1 MPVHQT
7 KSLFIPVH
15 LRLNFLFP
23 LEAIIMSDRYL
34 KSLLGENEQILFVTH
49 HHWLVL
55 AGEIL
60 AETLLALVIVVLVS
74 LVWAMNWITNPLVS
88 PLVPFG
94 YLLLII
100 PLISL
105 WRDVL
110 IWRSREYVVTNRRV
124 IQLAGVFNKN
134 ITDSSLDKVNDVK
147 MSQSFMGRLLGY
159 GNIEI
164 LTASEL
170 GVNKFT
176 YIGRPIQY
184 KTAMINAK
192 EKLEHAPLQAAPAA
206 APTASPADMLTQLD
220 TLRQHGVLS
229 EAEFQ
234 AKKAELLKR
243 M

>member
-1 MPVHQT
+1 
-7 KSLFIPVH
+7 
-15 LRLNFLFP
+15 
-23 LEAIIMSDRYL
+23 MSDKYL
-34 KSLLGENEQILFVTH
+34 KSLLGENEQVLFVTH

-55 AGEIL
+55 AGEIM
-60 AETLLALVIVVLVS
+60 AETLLSILMVALVTLIWL
-74 LVWAMNWITNPLVS
+74 LWLPNPLV
-88 PLVPFG
+88 PLG

-100 PLISL
+100 PIVSL

-110 IWRSREYVVTNRRV
+110 IWRNREYVVTNRRV
-124 IQLAGVFNKN
+124 IQMAGVFNKN

-147 MSQSFMGRLLGY
+147 MSQSFMGRMLDY

-192 EKLEHAPLQAAPAA
+192 ERLEHAPAESAAAPAR
-206 APTASPADMLTQLD
+206 PPASPAELISQLD
-220 TLRQHGVLS
+220 ALRQHGVLT

-234 AKKAELLKR
+234 AKKADLLKR

>member
-1 MPVHQT
+1 
-7 KSLFIPVH
+7 
-15 LRLNFLFP
+15 
-23 LEAIIMSDRYL
+23 MSDKYL
-34 KSLLGENEQILFVTH
+34 KGLLGDNEQVLFVTH

-55 AGEIL
+55 LGEIV
-60 AETLLALVIVVLVS
+60 AEALLAVVIVVLVS
-74 LVWAMNWITNPLVS
+74 LISFVWLIS
-88 PLVPFG
+88 PLAPLG
-94 YLLLII
+94 YLLLILPI
-100 PLISL
+100 VSV

-110 IWRSREYVVTNRRV
+110 IWKNREYVVTNRRV
-124 IQLAGVFNKN
+124 IQLAGVFNKS

-147 MSQSFMGRLLGY
+147 MSQSFLGRMLDY

-184 KTAMINAK
+184 KTAMLNAK
-192 EKLEHAPLQAAPAA
+192 EKLEHAPAEPSAGRPA
-206 APTASPADMLTQLD
+206 ASPADLLAQLD
-220 TLRQHGVLS
+220 LLRQHGVLT
-229 EAEFQ
+229 ETEFQ

>member
-1 MPVHQT
+1 
-7 KSLFIPVH
+7 
-15 LRLNFLFP
+15 
-23 LEAIIMSDRYL
+23 MSDKYL
-34 KSLLGENEQILFVTH
+34 KGLLGDNEQVLFVTH

-55 AGEIL
+55 VGEIL
-60 AETLLALVIVVLVS
+60 AESLLAVAIVVVVS
-74 LVWAMNWITNPLVS
+74 LIWLMWLLNPLAW
-88 PLVPFG
+88 LG

-100 PLISL
+100 PIISV

-110 IWRSREYVVTNRRV
+110 IWKNREYVVTNRRV
-124 IQLAGVFNKN
+124 IQLSGVFSKN
-134 ITDSSLDKVNDVK
+134 VTDSSLDKVNDVK
-147 MSQSFMGRLLGY
+147 MNQTFLGRMLDY

-184 KTAMINAK
+184 KTAMLNAK
-192 EKLEHAPLQAAPAA
+192 EKLEHAPAEPSAARPA
-206 APTASPADMLTQLD
+206 ASPADLLGQLE

>member
-1 MPVHQT
+1 
-7 KSLFIPVH
+7 
-15 LRLNFLFP
+15 
-23 LEAIIMSDRYL
+23 MSDKYL
-34 KSLLGENEQILFVTH
+34 KSLLGENEQVVFVTH

-60 AETLLALVIVVLVS
+60 AESLLSIIIVALVTLLW
-74 LVWAMNWITNPLVS
+74 LVWLPNPLV
-88 PLVPFG
+88 PLG

-110 IWRSREYVVTNRRV
+110 IWRNREYVVTNRRV
-124 IQLAGVFNKN
+124 IQLSGVFSKN

-147 MSQSFMGRLLGY
+147 MSQSFLGRMLDY

-184 KTAMINAK
+184 KTAMLNAK
-192 EKLEHAPLQAAPAA
+192 EKLEHAPAEPVTVR
-206 APTASPADMLTQLD
+206 PPASPADMINQLD
-220 TLRQHGVLS
+220 LLRQHGVLS

>member
-1 MPVHQT
+1 M
-7 KSLFIPVH
+7 
-15 LRLNFLFP
+15 N
-23 LEAIIMSDRYL
+23 DRYL
-34 KSLLGENEQILFVTH
+34 KSLLGENEQVLFVTH

-55 AGEIL
+55 FGEIL
-60 AETLLALVIVVLVS
+60 AEALLALIIVALVTAVLV
-74 LVWAMNWITNPLVS
+74 LNWVTNPLIA
-88 PLVPFG
+88 PLVPLG

-105 WRDVL
+105 LRDVL

-124 IQLAGVFNKN
+124 MQLSGVFNKN

-184 KTAMINAK
+184 KTAMLNAK
-192 EKLEHAPLQAAPAA
+192 EKLEHGAPVQAVPAQAAAQR
-206 APTASPADMLTQLD
+206 APASPADLLTQLD
-220 TLRQHGVLS
+220 ALRQHGVLS

-234 AKKAELLKR
+234 DKKAELLKR

>member
-1 MPVHQT
+1 
-7 KSLFIPVH
+7 
-15 LRLNFLFP
+15 
-23 LEAIIMSDRYL
+23 MSDRYL

-124 IQLAGVFNKN
+124 IQLSGVFSKN

-147 MSQSFMGRLLGY
+147 MSQTFMGRMLDY

-176 YIGRPIQY
+176 YIGKPIQY
-184 KTAMINAK
+184 KTAMLNAK
-192 EKLEHAPLQAAPAA
+192 EKLEHAPAEPVTVR
-206 APTASPADMLTQLD
+206 PPASPADMINQLD
-220 TLRQHGVLS
+220 LLRQHGVLS

>member
-1 MPVHQT
+1 
-7 KSLFIPVH
+7 
-15 LRLNFLFP
+15 
-23 LEAIIMSDRYL
+23 MSDKYL

-55 AGEIL
+55 VGEIL
-60 AETLLALVIVVLVS
+60 AEVLLSIALVVLVT
-74 LVWAMNWITNPLVS
+74 LIWVNWVVNPLM
-88 PLVPFG
+88 PLG

-110 IWRSREYVVTNRRV
+110 IWKNREYVVTNRRV
-124 IQLAGVFNKN
+124 IQLAGVFNKS

-147 MSQSFMGRLLGY
+147 MSQSFLGRMLDY

-164 LTASEL
+164 LTASAL

-184 KTAMINAK
+184 KTAMLNAK
-192 EKLEHAPLQAAPAA
+192 EKLEHAPAEPSAGRPA
-206 APTASPADMLTQLD
+206 ASPADLLAQLD
-220 TLRQHGVLS
+220 LLRQHGVLT
-229 EAEFQ
+229 ETEFQ

>member
-1 MPVHQT
+1 
-7 KSLFIPVH
+7 
-15 LRLNFLFP
+15 
-23 LEAIIMSDRYL
+23 MSDRYL
-34 KSLLGENEQILFVTH
+34 NSLLGENEQVLFVTH

-55 AGEIL
+55 VGEIL
-60 AETLLALVIVVLVS
+60 AETFLSLAVVVLVS
-74 LVWAMNWITNPLVS
+74 LIWYLWVHDPLIA
-88 PLVPFG
+88 LG
-94 YLLLII
+94 YLLLVI

-105 WRDVL
+105 LRDILV
-110 IWRSREYVVTNRRV
+110 WKNREYVVTNRRV
-124 IQLAGVFNKN
+124 IQLSGVFNKN

-147 MSQSFMGRLLGY
+147 MSQSFLGRVLGY

-170 GVNKFT
+170 GANKFT

-192 EKLEHAPLQAAPAA
+192 EKLEHLPAQPDTLPPA
-206 APTASPADMLTQLD
+206 ASPADILSQLD
-220 TLRQHGVLS
+220 NLRQHGVLS

-243 M
+243 L

>member
-1 MPVHQT
+1 
-7 KSLFIPVH
+7 
-15 LRLNFLFP
+15 
-23 LEAIIMSDRYL
+23 LEAISMSDKYL
-34 KSLLGENEQILFVTH
+34 KSLLGENEQVVFVTH

-60 AETLLALVIVVLVS
+60 AESLLSIIIVALVTLLW
-74 LVWAMNWITNPLVS
+74 LVWLPNPLV
-88 PLVPFG
+88 PLG

-100 PLISL
+100 PIISL

-110 IWRSREYVVTNRRV
+110 IWRNREYVVTNRRV
-124 IQLAGVFNKN
+124 IQLSGVFSKN

-147 MSQSFMGRLLGY
+147 MSQTFMGRMLDY

-176 YIGRPIQY
+176 YIGKPIQY
-184 KTAMINAK
+184 KTAMLNAK
-192 EKLEHAPLQAAPAA
+192 EKLEHAPAEPVTVR
-206 APTASPADMLTQLD
+206 PPASPADMINQLD
-220 TLRQHGVLS
+220 LLRQHGVLS

>member
-1 MPVHQT
+1 
-7 KSLFIPVH
+7 
-15 LRLNFLFP
+15 
-23 LEAIIMSDRYL
+23 MSDKYL
-34 KSLLGENEQILFVTH
+34 KSLLGENEQVLFVTH

-60 AETLLALVIVVLVS
+60 AETLLSVAVVVLVS
-74 LVWAMNWITNPLVS
+74 LIWYLWLPNPLVW
-88 PLVPFG
+88 LG

-110 IWRSREYVVTNRRV
+110 IWKNREYVVTNRRV
-124 IQLAGVFNKN
+124 IQLAGVFNKS

-147 MSQSFMGRLLGY
+147 MSQSFLGRMLDY

-184 KTAMINAK
+184 KTAMLNAK
-192 EKLEHAPLQAAPAA
+192 EKLEHAPAEPAA
-206 APTASPADMLTQLD
+206 ARPAASPADLLAQLD
-220 TLRQHGVLS
+220 LLRQHGVLS

>member
-1 MPVHQT
+1 
-7 KSLFIPVH
+7 
-15 LRLNFLFP
+15 
-23 LEAIIMSDRYL
+23 MSDRYL
-34 KSLLGENEQILFVTH
+34 KSLLGENEKVLFITH

-60 AETLLALVIVVLVS
+60 AEVLLALILAVLVTLF
-74 LVWAMNWITNPLVS
+74 LVFQWVVNPLV
-88 PLVPFG
+88 PLG

-110 IWRSREYVVTNRRV
+110 IWKNREYVVTNRRV
-124 IQLAGVFNKN
+124 IQMAGVFNKS

-147 MSQSFMGRLLGY
+147 MSQSFMGRMLGY

-170 GVNKFT
+170 GANKFT

-184 KTAMINAK
+184 KTAMLNAK
-192 EKLEHAPLQAAPAA
+192 ERLEHAPTQAASPQPFAQRPPAG
-206 APTASPADMLTQLD
+206 PADLLTQLD
-220 TLRQHGVLS
+220 ALRQHGVLT

-234 AKKAELLKR
+234 EKKAELLKR

>member
-1 MPVHQT
+1 
-7 KSLFIPVH
+7 
-15 LRLNFLFP
+15 
-23 LEAIIMSDRYL
+23 MSDTYL
-34 KSLLGENEQILFVTH
+34 KSLLGENEHVLFVTH
-49 HHWLVL
+49 HHWMVL
-55 AGEIL
+55 AGEIF
-60 AETLLALVIVVLVS
+60 AEALLSVVLV
-74 LVWAMNWITNPLVS
+74 TLVS
-88 PLVPFG
+88 IIWYFWVPNILIALG

-110 IWRSREYVVTNRRV
+110 IWRNREYVVTDRRV
-124 IQLAGVFNKN
+124 LQLSGVFSKN
-134 ITDSSLDKVNDVK
+134 VTDSSLDKVNDVK
-147 MSQSFMGRLLGY
+147 MSQSFLGRILDY

-170 GVNKFT
+170 GANKFT

-192 EKLEHAPLQAAPAA
+192 EKLERTPAEPASVRPAA
-206 APTASPADMLTQLD
+206 TAVDLLTQLD
-220 TLRQHGVLS
+220 ILRQHGVLT

-234 AKKAELLKR
+234 TKKAELLKK

>member
-1 MPVHQT
+1 MAKTYIQ
-7 KSLFIPVH
+7 
-15 LRLNFLFP
+15 N
-23 LEAIIMSDRYL
+23 M
-34 KSLLGENEQILFVTH
+34 LGENERIILVTRQHGFVLFGAIVAEITITLILIAIVSLATIYYPIAALGFL
-49 HHWLVL
+49 LVL
-55 AGEIL
+55 L
-60 AETLLALVIVVLVS
+60 
-74 LVWAMNWITNPLVS
+74 
-88 PLVPFG
+88 PF
-94 YLLLII
+94 
-100 PLISL
+100 ISML
-105 WRDVL
+105 RDIL
-110 IWRSREYVVTNRRV
+110 IWNNHEYIVTNRRV
-124 IQLAGVFNKN
+124 IQISGIFNKN
-134 ITDSSLDKVNDVK
+134 VVDSSLEKVNDVK
-147 MSQSFMGRLLGY
+147 MSQSFMGRLLDY

-192 EKLEHAPLQAAPAA
+192 ERLERAPMQPAA
-206 APTASPADMLTQLD
+206 ATAPAASPADLLTQLD

>member
-1 MPVHQT
+1 
-7 KSLFIPVH
+7 
-15 LRLNFLFP
+15 
-23 LEAIIMSDRYL
+23 MSDNYL
-34 KSLLGENEQILFVTH
+34 KRLLGENEQVLFVTH

-55 AGEIL
+55 FGEIL
-60 AETLLALVIVVLVS
+60 AESLLSVVLVVLVS
-74 LVWAMNWITNPLVS
+74 LIWAMW
-88 PLVPFG
+88 VPDSRMAFG

-100 PLISL
+100 PILSL

-110 IWRSREYVVTNRRV
+110 IWENRKYVVTTRRV
-124 IQLAGVFNKN
+124 IQLSGVFSKN
-134 ITDSSLDKVNDVK
+134 VTDSSLDKVNDVK
-147 MSQSFMGRLLGY
+147 MSQSFWGRVFDY

-170 GVNKFT
+170 GVNRFT
-176 YIGRPIQY
+176 YIGHPIEY

-192 EKLEHAPLQAAPAA
+192 EKLERAPAEAALGSPVAEAAPVVPAA
-206 APTASPADMLTQLD
+206 SAGDLLTQLD
-220 TLRQHGVLS
+220 VLRQHGVLT

>member
-1 MPVHQT
+1 
-7 KSLFIPVH
+7 LFATI
-15 LRLNFLFP
+15 FY
-23 LEAIIMSDRYL
+23 LEAMIMNDNYL
-34 KSLLGENEQILFVTH
+34 KSLLGENEQVIFVTH

-60 AETLLALVIVVLVS
+60 TESLLSVALVVLVT
-74 LVWAMNWITNPLVS
+74 LIWHFWVPNPLVA
-88 PLVPFG
+88 LG
-94 YLLLII
+94 YLLLIV

-110 IWRSREYVVTNRRV
+110 IWKNREYVVTNRRV
-124 IQLAGVFNKN
+124 IQLSGVFSKN
-134 ITDSSLDKVNDVK
+134 VTDSSLDKVNDVK
-147 MSQSFMGRLLGY
+147 MSQSFLGRLLDY

-192 EKLEHAPLQAAPAA
+192 EKLEHAPVE
-206 APTASPADMLTQLD
+206 TASVRPVATAADLLSQLD
-220 TLRQHGVLS
+220 VLRQHGVLT
-229 EAEFQ
+229 ETEFQ
-234 AKKAELLKR
+234 TKKAELLKR

>member
-1 MPVHQT
+1 
-7 KSLFIPVH
+7 
-15 LRLNFLFP
+15 
-23 LEAIIMSDRYL
+23 MSDKYL
-34 KSLLGENEQILFVTH
+34 KSLLGENEQVLFVTH

-60 AETLLALVIVVLVS
+60 AETLLTVAVVVLVS
-74 LVWAMNWITNPLVS
+74 LIWYLWLPNPLVW
-88 PLVPFG
+88 LG

-110 IWRSREYVVTNRRV
+110 IWKNREYVVTNRRV
-124 IQLAGVFNKN
+124 IQLAGVFNKS

-147 MSQSFMGRLLGY
+147 MSQSFLGRMLDY

-184 KTAMINAK
+184 KTAMLNAK
-192 EKLEHAPLQAAPAA
+192 EKLEHAPAEPAA
-206 APTASPADMLTQLD
+206 ARPSASPADLLAQLD
-220 TLRQHGVLS
+220 LLRQHGVLT

>member
-1 MPVHQT
+1 
-7 KSLFIPVH
+7 
-15 LRLNFLFP
+15 
-23 LEAIIMSDRYL
+23 MSDKYL
-34 KSLLGENEQILFVTH
+34 KSLLGQNEQVLFVTH

-60 AETLLALVIVVLVS
+60 AEVFLSVVVIVLVT
-74 LVWAMNWITNPLVS
+74 LIWLLWLPNPLM
-88 PLVPFG
+88 PLG
-94 YLLLII
+94 YLLLVI

-110 IWRSREYVVTNRRV
+110 IWKNREYVVTNRRV
-124 IQLAGVFNKN
+124 IQLAGVFSKN
-134 ITDSSLDKVNDVK
+134 VTDSSLDKVNDVK
-147 MSQSFMGRLLGY
+147 MSQSFMGRMLDY

-170 GVNKFT
+170 GANKFT
-176 YIGRPIQY
+176 YIGKPIQY

-192 EKLEHAPLQAAPAA
+192 ERLERAPAEPA
-206 APTASPADMLTQLD
+206 MPDPARPAASPADLLTQLD
-220 TLRQHGVLS
+220 LLRQHGVLS

>member
-1 MPVHQT
+1 
-7 KSLFIPVH
+7 
-15 LRLNFLFP
+15 
-23 LEAIIMSDRYL
+23 MSDKYL
-34 KSLLGENEQILFVTH
+34 KSLLGENEQVLFTTH

-60 AETLLALVIVVLVS
+60 AETFLSLAVIVLVS
-74 LVWAMNWITNPLVS
+74 LIWYLWVPTPLMA
-88 PLVPFG
+88 FG
-94 YLLLII
+94 YLLLVI

-110 IWRSREYVVTNRRV
+110 IWNNRKYVVTNRRV

-134 ITDSSLDKVNDVK
+134 VTDSSLDKVNDVK
-147 MSQSFMGRLLGY
+147 MSQSFWGRMFNY

-170 GVNKFT
+170 GANKFA
-176 YIGRPIQY
+176 YIWKPIQY

-192 EKLEHAPLQAAPAA
+192 EKLEHAPVEPAPAT
-206 APTASPADMLTQLD
+206 PSASPADLLNQLD
-220 TLRQHGVLS
+220 ALRQHGVLS